1 MTNPNRG
8 RGGAHVNGHTSQ
20 PNGAAR
26 RPAPGTSTDDQD
38 SDTPRGWGS
47 GYHHQDRRPPVPP
60 RGGFRGRAF
69 PNHGGF
75 RGAYRGRGYSA
86 APALSS

>member
-38 SDTPRGWGS
+38 SDTPRGWGN